1 MPDIIITPSTG
12 KLEFIDDSSQIQRR
26 HSFSM
31 DDDDGIKIDAPFR
44 ASSVRAPLNVINVT
58 VNNSNVNYPFVLA
71 SGSAETGIKTLMMD
85 GSGGTYN
92 PFTNTATIDI
102 SGNSATTTLASN
114 STNLGGVAAASY
126 VTLTGTQTLTN
137 KTITGTFTGNLTGT
151 GSWATNAVN
160 ANTATNS
167 TQLNGQAASY
177 YTNIP
182 ARLGYTPVNQAG
194 DTVTGNLIINGNF
207 TVNGATT
214 LFSASNVY
222 ISSSQLYIEDNILTL
237 NAFSPYLRYAGVEM
251 YDSGSGT
258 LSSLLWDGEADYFF
272 LTGSSVNGKI
282 ITGPDG
288 QTNLSSNYIPKAT
301 AGYKLGN
308 SLLYDNGTNV
318 GIGTTTP
325 SGKLSTGATSG
336 MKLLVYDNA
345 ATGVYTG
352 LGQDLAAGNSTDL
365 FAHSVSNLGFI
376 TFGKI
381 GTNGSTYTEW
391 ARFNTS
397 GSLGIGTTSPN
408 TKLAVNGVSS
418 FGPSSKLSMIG
429 LDINSGGTPTYIKIV
444 TTIPVASPSADFT
457 VNIKG
462 FVYGAVR
469 NADIS
474 ISWHYYLSTFYNPI
488 AKSSGGWAPT
498 IRLSAENGFVAIVL
512 SSPGYW
518 PKFYVESMYSSAY
531 TNQYASG
538 WSWTDA
544 DATGNPIVNV
554 PYASNFGNGFVM
566 LTDGNVGIGITSP
579 TTKLHVVG
587 VISGS
592 SFSGA
597 GTGLTGTAA
606 NLTAGTATIANGVS
620 TGAVKSGGLEENSVI
635 TSKIADGNVTNV
647 KLASS
652 SVTIGSSAVSLGST
666 LTTIAGLTSVTSTT
680 FVGAL
685 TGNAS
690 TSTTVNGTNG
700 QLLTKDVRTIAPN
713 NITNGYFQFG
723 FTSWT
728 NNNNSPY
735 ADYLHLR
742 SYTDSSGGNDNLVMF
757 RKDVIGMRIWQQTF
771 GSATN
776 YSSYKDVCWTD
787 GTNASGTWAITSSWA
802 TNALNVN
809 NATLTVAA
817 GTGISLS
824 ATPTFTANASVD
836 KTITITNGGVT
847 SAVAGIGVGVSG
859 ATGAV
864 TFSIGQAVGTGNSPT
879 FAAVT
884 TSTDGANH
892 IMAGTTNAEGIRMT
906 PASSTTYP
914 VFLRSINPGVGEASP
929 WIYKEQATDWGIW
942 HNNPVN
948 SIDFTKQGSVGIST
962 NVGGSST
969 NAVTVRVEM
978 ATGFVQTIAG
988 YRNSAGT
995 TILDNNGNITGNAAT
1010 ATILQTAR
1018 NIGGVS
1024 FNGSADIN
1032 LPGVNTAGNQ
1042 NTSGNAATATTATNA
1057 NAVSFTEVELN
1068 APVTV
1073 SGTWSSG
1080 NGSEWGEPKFGTSF
1094 NQFRYTDGNGPYV
1107 EYNIPA
1113 NHHACFISQLQWDT
1127 GGYADCHGVQSDG
1140 DLVFLRRINTRQ
1152 LVENSN
1158 HGNTIQHDGATV
1170 SFVGSGLQAFTKIR
1184 ITNRSG
1190 RIHMTGIAFTRQI
1203 DDGYEGTGMVHPAQ
1217 ISHQGSGSGLDADL
1231 LDGYNSATANTANT
1245 IVLRDASGNFSAG
1258 TITATLSGT
1267 ATTANALNTSNSYT
1281 GVNFTATGF
1290 LQTNLGQIKSDT
1302 SFALLTT
1309 TNGAQSVSVRGIL
1322 LGTSYDT
1329 TPGANE
1335 IRTTNN
1341 TSLYLNARG
1350 TGDIQFQTA
1359 DSLKM
1364 MLLNNGNV
1372 GIGTSS
1378 PSSRVHI
1385 YENANRVTYI
1395 AQNNNH
1401 IARFEAYGTA
1411 TAIDT
1416 TASNGIFFRIN
1427 GGDIVKFA
1435 ADGNVGIG
1443 TNTVTAKVE
1452 SYFSSNAVT
1461 INYLATN
1468 LNNNSPIPVYGFDVT
1483 NGSGETRSIKAG
1495 IGYERHLTNGRGT
1508 LHFYNDSTN
1517 DTQSLSGNRTSAGD
1531 IKMSIDNG
1539 GNVGINT
1546 TSPSALLNVRAST
1559 PTGTGTITTGTNILI
1574 DSNTNNYITFR
1585 NTADNGTYAGLV
1597 FLDNNVGGYIAFGN
1611 AGAAVGSDSMIYGAY
1626 QDHIFQNN
1634 YVNETLYNR
1643 TETMRIKQSGN
1654 VGIGTSNPGRK
1665 LDVEGIVRTRGASGT
1680 GGFEISAASS
1690 GTAKWRIEW
1699 DSASDSLDFNW
1710 VG

>member
-1 MPDIIITPSTG
+1 
-12 KLEFIDDSSQIQRR
+12 
-26 HSFSM
+26 
-31 DDDDGIKIDAPFR
+31 
-44 ASSVRAPLNVINVT
+44 
-58 VNNSNVNYPFVLA
+58 
-71 SGSAETGIKTLMMD
+71 
-85 GSGGTYN
+85 
-92 PFTNTATIDI
+92 
-102 SGNSATTTLASN
+102 
-114 STNLGGVAAASY
+114 
-126 VTLTGTQTLTN
+126 
-137 KTITGTFTGNLTGT
+137 
-151 GSWATNAVN
+151 
-160 ANTATNS
+160 
-167 TQLNGQAASY
+167 
-177 YTNIP
+177 
-182 ARLGYTPVNQAG
+182 
-194 DTVTGNLIINGNF
+194 
-207 TVNGATT
+207 
-214 LFSASNVY
+214 
-222 ISSSQLYIEDNILTL
+222 
-237 NAFSPYLRYAGVEM
+237 
-251 YDSGSGT
+251 
-258 LSSLLWDGEADYFF
+258 
-272 LTGSSVNGKI
+272 
-282 ITGPDG
+282 
-288 QTNLSSNYIPKAT
+288 
-301 AGYKLGN
+301 
-308 SLLYDNGTNV
+308 
-318 GIGTTTP
+318 
-325 SGKLSTGATSG
+325 
-336 MKLLVYDNA
+336 
-345 ATGVYTG
+345 
-352 LGQDLAAGNSTDL
+352 
-365 FAHSVSNLGFI
+365 
-376 TFGKI
+376 
-381 GTNGSTYTEW
+381 
-391 ARFNTS
+391 
-397 GSLGIGTTSPN
+397 
-408 TKLAVNGVSS
+408 
-418 FGPSSKLSMIG
+418 
-429 LDINSGGTPTYIKIV
+429 
-444 TTIPVASPSADFT
+444 
-457 VNIKG
+457 
-462 FVYGAVR
+462 
-469 NADIS
+469 
-474 ISWHYYLSTFYNPI
+474 
-488 AKSSGGWAPT
+488 
-498 IRLSAENGFVAIVL
+498 
-512 SSPGYW
+512 
-518 PKFYVESMYSSAY
+518 
-531 TNQYASG
+531 
-538 WSWTDA
+538 
-544 DATGNPIVNV
+544 
-554 PYASNFGNGFVM
+554 
-566 LTDGNVGIGITSP
+566 
-579 TTKLHVVG
+579 
-587 VISGS
+587 
-592 SFSGA
+592 
-597 GTGLTGTAA
+597 
-606 NLTAGTATIANGVS
+606 
-620 TGAVKSGGLEENSVI
+620 
-635 TSKIADGNVTNV
+635 
-647 KLASS
+647 
-652 SVTIGSSAVSLGST
+652 
-666 LTTIAGLTSVTSTT
+666 
-680 FVGAL
+680 
-685 TGNAS
+685 
-690 TSTTVNGTNG
+690 
-700 QLLTKDVRTIAPN
+700 
-713 NITNGYFQFG
+713 
-723 FTSWT
+723 
-728 NNNNSPY
+728 
-735 ADYLHLR
+735 
-742 SYTDSSGGNDNLVMF
+742 
-757 RKDVIGMRIWQQTF
+757 MRIWQQTF

-1190 RIHMTGIAFTRQI
+1190 RLHMTGIAFTRQI

-1290 LQTNLGQIKSDT
+1290 LQSNSGNIKSDT

-1531 IKMSIDNG
+1531 IKMSIDND
-1539 GNVGINT
+1539 GNVGIG
-1546 TSPSALLNVRAST
+1546 T
-1559 PTGTGTITTGTNILI
+1559 PTPTYKLHVVGKGLVVQSITGTP
-1574 DSNTNNYITFR
+1574 R
-1585 NTADNGTYAGLV
+1585 W
-1597 FLDNNVGGYIAFGN
+1597 DNNSFELRSTGGNGVALEFHREGSTSATIASM
-1611 AGAAVGSDSMIYGAY
+1611 AGEISLYTDSG
-1626 QDHIFQNN
+1626 
-1634 YVNETLYNR
+1634 
-1643 TETMRIKQSGN
+1643 TERMRISPTSGN

>member
-1 MPDIIITPSTG
+1 MPDIIITPSSG
-12 KLEFIDDSSQIQRR
+12 KLEFVDTSAQSTRR
-26 HSFSM
+26 HSFTM
-31 DDDDGIKIDAPFR
+31 DANDGLNLDAHLS
-44 ASSVRAPLNVINVT
+44 AAAISAPLNVINVT
-58 VNNSNVNYPFVLA
+58 VNNSNANYPFVLA
-71 SGSAETGIKTLMMD
+71 QSGETGAKNLLMD
-85 GSGGTYN
+85 GAGGTYN

-167 TQLNGQAASY
+167 TQLNGQSDSY

-182 ARLGYTPVNQAG
+182 ARLGYTPVNKAG
-194 DTVTGNLIINGNF
+194 DTISGNLTVNGNF
-207 TVNGATT
+207 AVNGSVTA
-214 LFSASNVY
+214 FSASNIY
-222 ISSSQLYIEDNILTL
+222 ITSSTLTVTDNILL
-237 NAFSPYLRYAGVEM
+237 MNALSPYQRYAGIQM

-258 LSSLLWDGEADYFF
+258 LSQFLWDGEGDYFF

-288 QTNLSSNYIPKAT
+288 QTNLTANYIPKAT

-308 SLLYDNGTNV
+308 SLIYDNGTN
-318 GIGTTTP
+318 I
-325 SGKLSTGATSG
+325 
-336 MKLLVYDNA
+336 
-345 ATGVYTG
+345 
-352 LGQDLAAGNSTDL
+352 
-365 FAHSVSNLGFI
+365 
-376 TFGKI
+376 
-381 GTNGSTYTEW
+381 
-391 ARFNTS
+391 
-397 GSLGIGTTSPN
+397 GIGTTSPDALLN
-408 TKLAVNGVSS
+408 VVGGHIHVGNATAFDNPASWNRTILIDGTNHARLRVRATALVSGNNNVNEAYLWVDNSVAPYSGLYAGYGFKLETGNSTHITL
-418 FGPSSKLSMIG
+418 FPSS
-429 LDINSGGTPTYIKIV
+429 
-444 TTIPVASPSADFT
+444 
-457 VNIKG
+457 
-462 FVYGAVR
+462 
-469 NADIS
+469 
-474 ISWHYYLSTFYNPI
+474 
-488 AKSSGGWAPT
+488 
-498 IRLSAENGFVAIVL
+498 
-512 SSPGYW
+512 
-518 PKFYVESMYSSAY
+518 
-531 TNQYASG
+531 
-538 WSWTDA
+538 
-544 DATGNPIVNV
+544 
-554 PYASNFGNGFVM
+554 
-566 LTDGNVGIGITSP
+566 GNVGIGVSSP
-579 TTKLHVVG
+579 TTALHVSG

-606 NLTAGTATIANGVS
+606 GLSIGGSAASSTTAG
-620 TGAVKSGGLEENSVI
+620 
-635 TSKIADGNVTNV
+635 
-647 KLASS
+647 
-652 SVTIGSSAVSLGST
+652 SA
-666 LTTIAGLTSVTSTT
+666 
-680 FVGAL
+680 
-685 TGNAS
+685 
-690 TSTTVNGTNG
+690 TTVTGTNG

-713 NITNGYFQFG
+713 NIANGYFQFG

-757 RKDVIGMRIWQQTF
+757 RKDAIGMRIWQQTF
-771 GSATN
+771 GSASN
-776 YSSYKDVCWTD
+776 YSTYKDVAFTD
-787 GTNASGTWAITSSWA
+787 QIGNGTITIAAGTGVGVGTTNTFTTNQSGATTVTITNTGVTSLTTNTGLSSNVSA
-802 TNALNVN
+802 TGAVTVTNTGVTSNV
-809 NATLTVAA
+809 A
-817 GTGISLS
+817 GTGISVS
-824 ATPTFTANASVD
+824 GATGAV
-836 KTITITNGGVT
+836 TITNSGVT
-847 SAVAGIGVGVSG
+847 SAVAGTGVGVSG

-1073 SGTWSSG
+1073 SGTWTSG

-1302 SFALLTT
+1302 PFALLTT
-1309 TNGAQSVSVRGIL
+1309 SNGAQALSTRGIL

-1364 MLLNNGNV
+1364 MLLNN
-1372 GIGTSS
+1372 
-1378 PSSRVHI
+1378 
-1385 YENANRVTYI
+1385 
-1395 AQNNNH
+1395 
-1401 IARFEAYGTA
+1401 
-1411 TAIDT
+1411 
-1416 TASNGIFFRIN
+1416 
-1427 GGDIVKFA
+1427 
-1435 ADGNVGIG
+1435 
-1443 TNTVTAKVE
+1443 
-1452 SYFSSNAVT
+1452 
-1461 INYLATN
+1461 
-1468 LNNNSPIPVYGFDVT
+1468 
-1483 NGSGETRSIKAG
+1483 
-1495 IGYERHLTNGRGT
+1495 
-1508 LHFYNDSTN
+1508 
-1517 DTQSLSGNRTSAGD
+1517 
-1531 IKMSIDNG
+1531 
-1539 GNVGINT
+1539 
-1546 TSPSALLNVRAST
+1546 
-1559 PTGTGTITTGTNILI
+1559 
-1574 DSNTNNYITFR
+1574 
-1585 NTADNGTYAGLV
+1585 
-1597 FLDNNVGGYIAFGN
+1597 
-1611 AGAAVGSDSMIYGAY
+1611 
-1626 QDHIFQNN
+1626 
-1634 YVNETLYNR
+1634 
-1643 TETMRIKQSGN
+1643 GN

>member
-12 KLEFIDDSSQIQRR
+12 KLEFVDNSAQTIRR
-26 HSFSM
+26 HSFTLDHS
-31 DDDDGIKIDAPFR
+31 DGLVLDAPLS
-44 ASSVRAPLNVINVT
+44 AAAISAPLNVINVT
-58 VNNSNVNYPFVLA
+58 VNNSNANYPFVLA
-71 SGSAETGIKTLMMD
+71 QSGETGAKNLLMD
-85 GSGGTYN
+85 GAGGTYN

-114 STNLGGVAAASY
+114 STNLGGVDAASY

-151 GSWATNAVN
+151 GSWATNAVS
-160 ANTATNS
+160 AISATTATNS

-194 DTVTGNLIINGNF
+194 DTISGNLTVNGNF
-207 TVNGATT
+207 TVNGSVTA
-214 LFSASNVY
+214 FSASNIY
-222 ISSSQLYIEDNILTL
+222 LSSSVLTVEDNILTL
-237 NAFSPYLRYAGVEM
+237 NAFSPYLRYAGIEM

-258 LSSLLWDGEADYFF
+258 LSQLLWDGEGDYFF
-272 LTGSSVNGKI
+272 LTGSNVNGKI

-288 QTNLSSNYIPKAT
+288 QTNLTSGYIPKAT

-308 SLLYDNGTNV
+308 SLIYDNGTNV
-318 GIGTTTP
+318 GIGTTNPTQKLEVAGYVMAGEGLYRTNIYGSNGGAWIGFGDTGSLNSLGRIGAYGALFNINSLNNDISFQYNSAEKMRITTGGHLGLGITNPAAYVNSNGNWFRP
-325 SGKLSTGATSG
+325 SLDGLYSSIYATTEAVVNLISSGSADGAAVG
-336 MKLLVYDNA
+336 
-345 ATGVYTG
+345 GVYFTRARAQG
-352 LGQDLAAGNSTDL
+352 DAHYQIAAIKAFQAGT
-365 FAHSVSNLGFI
+365 SNTI
-376 TFGKI
+376 
-381 GTNGSTYTEW
+381 
-391 ARFNTS
+391 A
-397 GSLGIGTTSPN
+397 
-408 TKLAVNGVSS
+408 
-418 FGPSSKLSMIG
+418 
-429 LDINSGGTPTYIKIV
+429 GGTLY
-444 TTIPVASPSADFT
+444 
-457 VNIKG
+457 
-462 FVYGAVR
+462 
-469 NADIS
+469 
-474 ISWHYYLSTFYNPI
+474 FYTKNNN
-488 AKSSGGWAPT
+488 GGTA
-498 IRLSAENGFVAIVL
+498 AIEPAMVIG
-512 SSPGYW
+512 PG
-518 PKFYVESMYSSAY
+518 
-531 TNQYASG
+531 
-538 WSWTDA
+538 
-544 DATGNPIVNV
+544 
-554 PYASNFGNGFVM
+554 
-566 LTDGNVGIGITSP
+566 GNVGIGTTGPNTKLHIYGSGGGFEFGVGSP
-579 TTKLHVVG
+579 NCFIETIDRASVGKDLNTGFYTRGSGSFTWHNGSYTERMRIDGNGNVGVGTTAPATTLHVVG

-606 NLTAGTATIANGVS
+606 GLSIGGNAATATTAANVNNGTLTISTGTGIGIGTTTTFTANQSGNSTITLSNTGVTAITTNTGLS
-620 TGAVKSGGLEENSVI
+620 TNASATGAVTI
-635 TSKIADGNVTNV
+635 TNTG
-647 KLASS
+647 
-652 SVTIGSSAVSLGST
+652 
-666 LTTIAGLTSVTSTT
+666 VTS
-680 FVGAL
+680 
-685 TGNAS
+685 
-690 TSTTVNGTNG
+690 
-700 QLLTKDVRTIAPN
+700 
-713 NITNGYFQFG
+713 
-723 FTSWT
+723 
-728 NNNNSPY
+728 
-735 ADYLHLR
+735 
-742 SYTDSSGGNDNLVMF
+742 
-757 RKDVIGMRIWQQTF
+757 
-771 GSATN
+771 
-776 YSSYKDVCWTD
+776 
-787 GTNASGTWAITSSWA
+787 
-802 TNALNVN
+802 NV
-809 NATLTVAA
+809 A
-817 GTGISLS
+817 GTGISVS
-824 ATPTFTANASVD
+824 GATGAV
-836 KTITITNGGVT
+836 TITNSGVT
-847 SAVAGIGVGVSG
+847 SAVAGTGVSVSG
-859 ATGAV
+859 ATGAI

-1073 SGTWSSG
+1073 SGTWTSG

-1231 LDGYNSATANTANT
+1231 LDGYNSATANTVNT

-1281 GVNFTATGF
+1281 GVNFLATGF
-1290 LQTNLGQIKSDT
+1290 LQSNSGNIKSDT
-1302 SFALLTT
+1302 PFALLTT
-1309 TNGAQSVSVRGIL
+1309 SNGAQALSTRGIL

-1364 MLLNNGNV
+1364 MLLNN
-1372 GIGTSS
+1372 
-1378 PSSRVHI
+1378 
-1385 YENANRVTYI
+1385 
-1395 AQNNNH
+1395 
-1401 IARFEAYGTA
+1401 
-1411 TAIDT
+1411 
-1416 TASNGIFFRIN
+1416 
-1427 GGDIVKFA
+1427 
-1435 ADGNVGIG
+1435 
-1443 TNTVTAKVE
+1443 
-1452 SYFSSNAVT
+1452 
-1461 INYLATN
+1461 
-1468 LNNNSPIPVYGFDVT
+1468 
-1483 NGSGETRSIKAG
+1483 
-1495 IGYERHLTNGRGT
+1495 
-1508 LHFYNDSTN
+1508 
-1517 DTQSLSGNRTSAGD
+1517 
-1531 IKMSIDNG
+1531 
-1539 GNVGINT
+1539 
-1546 TSPSALLNVRAST
+1546 
-1559 PTGTGTITTGTNILI
+1559 
-1574 DSNTNNYITFR
+1574 
-1585 NTADNGTYAGLV
+1585 
-1597 FLDNNVGGYIAFGN
+1597 
-1611 AGAAVGSDSMIYGAY
+1611 
-1626 QDHIFQNN
+1626 
-1634 YVNETLYNR
+1634 
-1643 TETMRIKQSGN
+1643 GN

>member
-1 MPDIIITPSTG
+1 MPDIIITPSSG
-12 KLEFIDDSSQIQRR
+12 KLEFVDTSAQSTRR
-26 HSFSM
+26 HSFTM
-31 DDDDGIKIDAPFR
+31 DANDGLNLDAHLS
-44 ASSVRAPLNVINVT
+44 AAAISAPLNVINVT
-58 VNNSNVNYPFVLA
+58 VNNSNANYPFVLA
-71 SGSAETGIKTLMMD
+71 QSGETGAKNLLMD
-85 GSGGTYN
+85 GAGGTYN

-167 TQLNGQAASY
+167 TQLNGQSDSY

-182 ARLGYTPVNQAG
+182 ARLGYTPVNKAG
-194 DTVTGNLIINGNF
+194 DTISGNLTVNGNF
-207 TVNGATT
+207 AVNGSVTA
-214 LFSASNVY
+214 FSASNIY
-222 ISSSQLYIEDNILTL
+222 ITSSTLTVTDNILL
-237 NAFSPYLRYAGVEM
+237 MNALSPYQRYAGIQM

-258 LSSLLWDGEADYFF
+258 LSQFLWDGEGDYFF

-288 QTNLSSNYIPKAT
+288 QNNLTANYIPKAT

-308 SLLYDNGTNV
+308 SLIYDDGTNV
-318 GIGTTTP
+318 
-325 SGKLSTGATSG
+325 A
-336 MKLLVYDNA
+336 
-345 ATGVYTG
+345 
-352 LGQDLAAGNSTDL
+352 
-365 FAHSVSNLGFI
+365 
-376 TFGKI
+376 
-381 GTNGSTYTEW
+381 
-391 ARFNTS
+391 
-397 GSLGIGTTSPN
+397 IGTTSPAQ
-408 TKLAVNGVSS
+408 KLDVVGNIRCVPASS
-418 FGPSSKLSMIG
+418 AWAEGLSFSMPTTSSWGG
-429 LDINSGGTPTYIKIV
+429 LRWRRER
-444 TTIPVASPSADFT
+444 A
-457 VNIKG
+457 
-462 FVYGAVR
+462 
-469 NADIS
+469 NADGN
-474 ISWHYYLSTFYNPI
+474 HYIGYIGTDTTDDLVFGSNNAGTQIDNN
-488 AKSSGGWAPT
+488 
-498 IRLSAENGFVAIVL
+498 IRITKAGLVGVGT
-512 SSPGYW
+512 SSPVT
-518 PKFYVESMYSSAY
+518 KF
-531 TNQYASG
+531 
-538 WSWTDA
+538 
-544 DATGNPIVNV
+544 
-554 PYASNFGNGFVM
+554 
-566 LTDGNVGIGITSP
+566 
-579 TTKLHVVG
+579 HVVG

-606 NLTAGTATIANGVS
+606 SLTAGTA
-620 TGAVKSGGLEENSVI
+620 NSVAWTNVSSRPTAVSAFTNDSLYQYHRGDI
-635 TSKIADGNVTNV
+635 TSLSSSATNV
-647 KLASS
+647 
-652 SVTIGSSAVSLGST
+652 VQPLG
-666 LTTIAGLTSVTSTT
+666 T
-680 FVGAL
+680 FDGA
-685 TGNAS
+685 
-690 TSTTVNGTNG
+690 
-700 QLLTKDVRTIAPN
+700 
-713 NITNGYFQFG
+713 NITNAPTSGWYNYLSSTHGSYLTSLIANLHRSADWYVGYKEG
-723 FTSWT
+723 PGGTPTNPSW
-728 NNNNSPY
+728 Y
-735 ADYLHLR
+735 KLLH
-742 SYTDSSGGNDNLVMF
+742 SGNYTDYTVT
-757 RKDVIGMRIWQQTF
+757 KT
-771 GSATN
+771 
-776 YSSYKDVCWTD
+776 
-787 GTNASGTWAITSSWA
+787 GTGASGTWAITSSWA
-802 TNALNVN
+802 TNAVTALNVGN
-809 NATLTVAA
+809 GTITIAAGTGVGVGTTNTFTTNQSGATTVTITNTGVTSLTTNTGLSSNVSATGAVTVTNTGVTAITTNTGLSTNASATGAVTITNTGVTSNVA
-817 GTGISLS
+817 GTGISVS
-824 ATPTFTANASVD
+824 GATGAV
-836 KTITITNGGVT
+836 TITNSGVT
-847 SAVAGIGVGVSG
+847 SAVAGTGVSVSG
-859 ATGAV
+859 ATGAI

-1073 SGTWSSG
+1073 SGTWTSG

-1231 LDGYNSATANTANT
+1231 LDGYNSATANTVNT

-1281 GVNFTATGF
+1281 GVNFLATGF
-1290 LQTNLGQIKSDT
+1290 LQSNSGNIKSDT
-1302 SFALLTT
+1302 PFALLTT
-1309 TNGAQSVSVRGIL
+1309 SNGAQALSTRGIL

-1372 GIGTSS
+1372 GIGTS
-1378 PSSRVHI
+1378 
-1385 YENANRVTYI
+1385 
-1395 AQNNNH
+1395 
-1401 IARFEAYGTA
+1401 
-1411 TAIDT
+1411 
-1416 TASNGIFFRIN
+1416 
-1427 GGDIVKFA
+1427 
-1435 ADGNVGIG
+1435 
-1443 TNTVTAKVE
+1443 
-1452 SYFSSNAVT
+1452 
-1461 INYLATN
+1461 
-1468 LNNNSPIPVYGFDVT
+1468 
-1483 NGSGETRSIKAG
+1483 
-1495 IGYERHLTNGRGT
+1495 
-1508 LHFYNDSTN
+1508 
-1517 DTQSLSGNRTSAGD
+1517 
-1531 IKMSIDNG
+1531 
-1539 GNVGINT
+1539 
-1546 TSPSALLNVRAST
+1546 
-1559 PTGTGTITTGTNILI
+1559 
-1574 DSNTNNYITFR
+1574 
-1585 NTADNGTYAGLV
+1585 
-1597 FLDNNVGGYIAFGN
+1597 
-1611 AGAAVGSDSMIYGAY
+1611 
-1626 QDHIFQNN
+1626 
-1634 YVNETLYNR
+1634 
-1643 TETMRIKQSGN
+1643 
-1654 VGIGTSNPGRK
+1654 NPGRK

-1680 GGFEISAASS
+1680 GGFEIGAASS
-1690 GTAKWRIEW
+1690 GAAKWRIEW

>member
-1 MPDIIITPSTG
+1 MPDIIITPSSG
-12 KLEFIDDSSQIQRR
+12 KLEFVDTSAQSTRR
-26 HSFSM
+26 HSFTM
-31 DDDDGIKIDAPFR
+31 DANDGLNLDAHLS
-44 ASSVRAPLNVINVT
+44 AAAISAPLNVINVT
-58 VNNSNVNYPFVLA
+58 VNNSNANYPFVLA
-71 SGSAETGIKTLMMD
+71 QSGETGAKNLLMD
-85 GSGGTYN
+85 GAGGTYN

-167 TQLNGQAASY
+167 TQLNGQSDSY

-182 ARLGYTPVNQAG
+182 ARLGYTPVNKAG
-194 DTVTGNLIINGNF
+194 DTISGNLTVNGNF
-207 TVNGATT
+207 AVNGSVTA
-214 LFSASNVY
+214 FSASNIY
-222 ISSSQLYIEDNILTL
+222 ITSSTLTVTDNILL
-237 NAFSPYLRYAGVEM
+237 MNALSPYQRYAGIQM

-258 LSSLLWDGEADYFF
+258 LSQFLWDGEGDYFF

-288 QTNLSSNYIPKAT
+288 QTNLTANYIPKAT

-308 SLLYDNGTNV
+308 SLIYDDGTNV
-318 GIGTTTP
+318 
-325 SGKLSTGATSG
+325 A
-336 MKLLVYDNA
+336 
-345 ATGVYTG
+345 
-352 LGQDLAAGNSTDL
+352 
-365 FAHSVSNLGFI
+365 
-376 TFGKI
+376 
-381 GTNGSTYTEW
+381 
-391 ARFNTS
+391 
-397 GSLGIGTTSPN
+397 IGTTSPAQ
-408 TKLAVNGVSS
+408 KLDVVGNIRCVPASS
-418 FGPSSKLSMIG
+418 AWAEGLSFSMPTTSSWGG
-429 LDINSGGTPTYIKIV
+429 LRWRRER
-444 TTIPVASPSADFT
+444 A
-457 VNIKG
+457 
-462 FVYGAVR
+462 
-469 NADIS
+469 NADGN
-474 ISWHYYLSTFYNPI
+474 HYIGYIGTDTTDDLVFGSNNAGTQIDNN
-488 AKSSGGWAPT
+488 
-498 IRLSAENGFVAIVL
+498 IRITKAGLVGVGT
-512 SSPGYW
+512 SSPVT
-518 PKFYVESMYSSAY
+518 KF
-531 TNQYASG
+531 
-538 WSWTDA
+538 
-544 DATGNPIVNV
+544 
-554 PYASNFGNGFVM
+554 
-566 LTDGNVGIGITSP
+566 
-579 TTKLHVVG
+579 HVVG

-606 NLTAGTATIANGVS
+606 SLTAGTA
-620 TGAVKSGGLEENSVI
+620 NSVAWTNVSSRPTAVSAFTNDSLYQYHRGDI
-635 TSKIADGNVTNV
+635 TSLSSSATNV
-647 KLASS
+647 
-652 SVTIGSSAVSLGST
+652 VQPLG
-666 LTTIAGLTSVTSTT
+666 T
-680 FVGAL
+680 FDGA
-685 TGNAS
+685 
-690 TSTTVNGTNG
+690 
-700 QLLTKDVRTIAPN
+700 
-713 NITNGYFQFG
+713 NITNAPTSGWYNYLSSTHGSYLTSLIANLHRSADWYVGYKEG
-723 FTSWT
+723 PGGTPTNPSW
-728 NNNNSPY
+728 Y
-735 ADYLHLR
+735 KLLH
-742 SYTDSSGGNDNLVMF
+742 SGNYTDYTVT
-757 RKDVIGMRIWQQTF
+757 KT
-771 GSATN
+771 
-776 YSSYKDVCWTD
+776 
-787 GTNASGTWAITSSWA
+787 GTGASGTWAITSSWA
-802 TNALNVN
+802 TNAVTALNVGN
-809 NATLTVAA
+809 GTITIAAGTGVGVGTTNTFTTNQSGATTVTITNTGVTSLTTNTGLSSNVSATGAVTVTNTGVTAITTNTGLSTNASATGAVTITNTGVTSNVA
-817 GTGISLS
+817 GTGISVS
-824 ATPTFTANASVD
+824 GATGAV
-836 KTITITNGGVT
+836 TITNSGVT
-847 SAVAGIGVGVSG
+847 SAVAGTGVSVSG
-859 ATGAV
+859 ATGAI

-1073 SGTWSSG
+1073 SGTWTSG

-1231 LDGYNSATANTANT
+1231 LDGYNSATANTVNT

-1281 GVNFTATGF
+1281 GVNFLATGF
-1290 LQTNLGQIKSDT
+1290 LQSNSGNIKSDT
-1302 SFALLTT
+1302 PFALLTT
-1309 TNGAQSVSVRGIL
+1309 SNGAQALSTRGIL

-1364 MLLNNGNV
+1364 MLLNN
-1372 GIGTSS
+1372 
-1378 PSSRVHI
+1378 
-1385 YENANRVTYI
+1385 
-1395 AQNNNH
+1395 
-1401 IARFEAYGTA
+1401 
-1411 TAIDT
+1411 
-1416 TASNGIFFRIN
+1416 
-1427 GGDIVKFA
+1427 
-1435 ADGNVGIG
+1435 
-1443 TNTVTAKVE
+1443 
-1452 SYFSSNAVT
+1452 
-1461 INYLATN
+1461 
-1468 LNNNSPIPVYGFDVT
+1468 
-1483 NGSGETRSIKAG
+1483 
-1495 IGYERHLTNGRGT
+1495 
-1508 LHFYNDSTN
+1508 
-1517 DTQSLSGNRTSAGD
+1517 
-1531 IKMSIDNG
+1531 
-1539 GNVGINT
+1539 
-1546 TSPSALLNVRAST
+1546 
-1559 PTGTGTITTGTNILI
+1559 
-1574 DSNTNNYITFR
+1574 
-1585 NTADNGTYAGLV
+1585 
-1597 FLDNNVGGYIAFGN
+1597 
-1611 AGAAVGSDSMIYGAY
+1611 
-1626 QDHIFQNN
+1626 
-1634 YVNETLYNR
+1634 
-1643 TETMRIKQSGN
+1643 GN

>member
-1 MPDIIITPSTG
+1 MSDIIITPSSG
-12 KLEFIDDSSQIQRR
+12 KLEFVDTSAQSTRR
-26 HSFSM
+26 HSFTM
-31 DDDDGIKIDAPFR
+31 DANDGLNLDAHLS
-44 ASSVRAPLNVINVT
+44 AAAISAPLNVINVT
-58 VNNSNVNYPFVLA
+58 VNNSNANYPFVLA
-71 SGSAETGIKTLMMD
+71 QSGETGAKNLLMD
-85 GSGGTYN
+85 GAGGTYN

-167 TQLNGQAASY
+167 TQLNGQSDSY

-182 ARLGYTPVNQAG
+182 ARLGYTPVNKAG
-194 DTVTGNLIINGNF
+194 DTISGNLTVNGNF
-207 TVNGATT
+207 AVNGSVTA
-214 LFSASNVY
+214 FSASNIY
-222 ISSSQLYIEDNILTL
+222 ITSSTLTVTDNILL
-237 NAFSPYLRYAGVEM
+237 MNALSPYQRYAGIQM

-258 LSSLLWDGEADYFF
+258 LSQFLWDGEGDYFF

-288 QTNLSSNYIPKAT
+288 QNNLTANYIPKAT

-308 SLLYDNGTNV
+308 SLIYDDGTNV
-318 GIGTTTP
+318 
-325 SGKLSTGATSG
+325 A
-336 MKLLVYDNA
+336 
-345 ATGVYTG
+345 
-352 LGQDLAAGNSTDL
+352 
-365 FAHSVSNLGFI
+365 
-376 TFGKI
+376 
-381 GTNGSTYTEW
+381 
-391 ARFNTS
+391 
-397 GSLGIGTTSPN
+397 IGTTSPAQ
-408 TKLAVNGVSS
+408 KLDVVGNIRCVPASS
-418 FGPSSKLSMIG
+418 AWAEGLSFSMPTTSSWGG
-429 LDINSGGTPTYIKIV
+429 LRWRRER
-444 TTIPVASPSADFT
+444 A
-457 VNIKG
+457 
-462 FVYGAVR
+462 
-469 NADIS
+469 NADGN
-474 ISWHYYLSTFYNPI
+474 HYIGYIGTDTTDDLVFGSNNAGTQIDNN
-488 AKSSGGWAPT
+488 
-498 IRLSAENGFVAIVL
+498 IRITKAGLVGVGT
-512 SSPGYW
+512 SSPVT
-518 PKFYVESMYSSAY
+518 KF
-531 TNQYASG
+531 
-538 WSWTDA
+538 
-544 DATGNPIVNV
+544 
-554 PYASNFGNGFVM
+554 
-566 LTDGNVGIGITSP
+566 
-579 TTKLHVVG
+579 HVVG

-606 NLTAGTATIANGVS
+606 SLTAGTA
-620 TGAVKSGGLEENSVI
+620 NSVAWTNVSSRPTAVSAFTNDSLYQYHRGDI
-635 TSKIADGNVTNV
+635 TSLSSSATNV
-647 KLASS
+647 
-652 SVTIGSSAVSLGST
+652 VQPLG
-666 LTTIAGLTSVTSTT
+666 T
-680 FVGAL
+680 FDGA
-685 TGNAS
+685 
-690 TSTTVNGTNG
+690 
-700 QLLTKDVRTIAPN
+700 
-713 NITNGYFQFG
+713 NITNAPTSGWYNYLSSTHGSYLTSLIANLHRSADWYVGYKEG
-723 FTSWT
+723 PGGTPTNPSW
-728 NNNNSPY
+728 Y
-735 ADYLHLR
+735 KLLH
-742 SYTDSSGGNDNLVMF
+742 SGNYTDYTVT
-757 RKDVIGMRIWQQTF
+757 KT
-771 GSATN
+771 
-776 YSSYKDVCWTD
+776 
-787 GTNASGTWAITSSWA
+787 GTGASGTWAITSSWA
-802 TNALNVN
+802 TNAVTALNVGN
-809 NATLTVAA
+809 GTITIAAGTGVGVGTTNTFTTNQSGATTVTITNTGVTSLTTNTGLSSNVSATGAVTVTNTGVTAITTNTGLSTNASATGAVTITNTGVTSNVA
-817 GTGISLS
+817 GTGISVS
-824 ATPTFTANASVD
+824 GATGAV
-836 KTITITNGGVT
+836 TITNSGVT
-847 SAVAGIGVGVSG
+847 SAVAGTGVSVSG
-859 ATGAV
+859 ATGAI

-1073 SGTWSSG
+1073 SGTWTSG

-1281 GVNFTATGF
+1281 GVNFLATGF
-1290 LQTNLGQIKSDT
+1290 LQSNSGNIKSDT
-1302 SFALLTT
+1302 PFALLTT
-1309 TNGAQSVSVRGIL
+1309 SNGAQALSTRGIL

-1364 MLLNNGNV
+1364 MLLNN
-1372 GIGTSS
+1372 
-1378 PSSRVHI
+1378 
-1385 YENANRVTYI
+1385 
-1395 AQNNNH
+1395 
-1401 IARFEAYGTA
+1401 
-1411 TAIDT
+1411 
-1416 TASNGIFFRIN
+1416 
-1427 GGDIVKFA
+1427 
-1435 ADGNVGIG
+1435 
-1443 TNTVTAKVE
+1443 
-1452 SYFSSNAVT
+1452 
-1461 INYLATN
+1461 
-1468 LNNNSPIPVYGFDVT
+1468 
-1483 NGSGETRSIKAG
+1483 
-1495 IGYERHLTNGRGT
+1495 
-1508 LHFYNDSTN
+1508 
-1517 DTQSLSGNRTSAGD
+1517 
-1531 IKMSIDNG
+1531 
-1539 GNVGINT
+1539 
-1546 TSPSALLNVRAST
+1546 
-1559 PTGTGTITTGTNILI
+1559 
-1574 DSNTNNYITFR
+1574 
-1585 NTADNGTYAGLV
+1585 
-1597 FLDNNVGGYIAFGN
+1597 
-1611 AGAAVGSDSMIYGAY
+1611 
-1626 QDHIFQNN
+1626 
-1634 YVNETLYNR
+1634 
-1643 TETMRIKQSGN
+1643 GN

>member
-12 KLEFIDDSSQIQRR
+12 KLEFINDSSQIQRR
-26 HSFSM
+26 HSFTL

-44 ASSVRAPLNVINVT
+44 ASSVRAPLNIINVT
-58 VNNSNVNYPFVLA
+58 VDNSNTNYPFVLA

-160 ANTATNS
+160 ANTATNA

-352 LGQDLAAGNSTDL
+352 LGQDLAEGNSTDL

-606 NLTAGTATIANGVS
+606 SLTAGTATIANGVS

-680 FVGAL
+680 FVGALTGNASTATNSTQLGGVAAASYVTLTGTETLTNKTITGTFTGNL

-836 KTITITNGGVT
+836 KTITITNSGVT
-847 SAVAGIGVGVSG
+847 SAVAGTGVGVSG

-995 TILDNNGNITGNAAT
+995 TILDNNGNITGTAAGETLSTVTGRGNGTGTQIIVAT
-1010 ATILQTAR
+1010 AAGQAMYIGRQAGAGYSYGSAGIFTALSDNPNGGSNIFYQGYISSSASTPGGILTYSVRADGQIYTTMNTATGIANNSFSVAKTVLGTIHIA
-1018 NIGGVS
+1018 
-1024 FNGSADIN
+1024 NGS
-1032 LPGVNTAGNQ
+1032 G
-1042 NTSGNAATATTATNA
+1042 TSGNNRQAAITFQGDSATEAQAGIYVSNNNSSGTAMGFATTDNYGTGPQLFMTATNA
-1057 NAVSFTEVELN
+1057 GVVNFSRARPTYAGNALVDVAGGQTIAGITYFSNGESMNVYGIRGRFTNEYLHLYNKVGVGH
-1068 APVTV
+1068 P
-1073 SGTWSSG
+1073 GG
-1080 NGSEWGEPKFGTSF
+1080 WGQGE
-1094 NQFRYTDGNGPYV
+1094 
-1107 EYNIPA
+1107 
-1113 NHHACFISQLQWDT
+1113 
-1127 GGYADCHGVQSDG
+1127 
-1140 DLVFLRRINTRQ
+1140 
-1152 LVENSN
+1152 
-1158 HGNTIQHDGATV
+1158 GNTPSQGLSTYGGISIAYGTNAT
-1170 SFVGSGLQAFTKIR
+1170 SIF
-1184 ITNRSG
+1184 
-1190 RIHMTGIAFTRQI
+1190 
-1203 DDGYEGTGMVHPAQ
+1203 Y
-1217 ISHQGSGSGLDADL
+1217 
-1231 LDGYNSATANTANT
+1231 
-1245 IVLRDASGNFSAG
+1245 
-1258 TITATLSGT
+1258 
-1267 ATTANALNTSNSYT
+1267 
-1281 GVNFTATGF
+1281 
-1290 LQTNLGQIKSDT
+1290 
-1302 SFALLTT
+1302 
-1309 TNGAQSVSVRGIL
+1309 
-1322 LGTSYDT
+1322 
-1329 TPGANE
+1329 
-1335 IRTTNN
+1335 
-1341 TSLYLNARG
+1341 
-1350 TGDIQFQTA
+1350 
-1359 DSLKM
+1359 
-1364 MLLNNGNV
+1364 GNV
-1372 GIGTSS
+1372 GVGTTSVS
-1378 PSSRVHI
+1378 
-1385 YENANRVTYI
+1385 
-1395 AQNNNH
+1395 
-1401 IARFEAYGTA
+1401 AR
-1411 TAIDT
+1411 
-1416 TASNGIFFRIN
+1416 
-1427 GGDIVKFA
+1427 
-1435 ADGNVGIG
+1435 
-1443 TNTVTAKVE
+1443 VE
-1452 SYFSSNAVT
+1452 SYYSSNAIT
-1461 INYLATN
+1461 FNYLATN

-1531 IKMSIDNG
+1531 IKMSIDN
-1539 GNVGINT
+1539 
-1546 TSPSALLNVRAST
+1546 
-1559 PTGTGTITTGTNILI
+1559 
-1574 DSNTNNYITFR
+1574 D
-1585 NTADNGTYAGLV
+1585 
-1597 FLDNNVGGYIAFGN
+1597 
-1611 AGAAVGSDSMIYGAY
+1611 
-1626 QDHIFQNN
+1626 
-1634 YVNETLYNR
+1634 
-1643 TETMRIKQSGN
+1643 GN
-1654 VGIGTSNPGRK
+1654 VGIGTTTPTYKLQVLGSFYVNTTAYINGALTVDDNIIVTAGNDFGIYDSDGTGAYWQYMDSGIAYLRIDDGGSANGKLNINSGLLYVGASGGNVGISSTTPGYKLDVVGDINFSSTLKFGGINVVSNAGGDVYLNGRVIRNESNTSQDGMYIGYNSTGTTNAHIRFFANATNERMRIQANDGNVGIGTTTAGQK
-1665 LDVEGIVRTRGASGT
+1665 LDVEGRIRTRGASGT
-1680 GGFEISAASS
+1680 GGFEIGAASS
-1690 GTAKWRIEW
+1690 GAAKWRIEW